1 VRWLV
6 PILLLSLVYGATVK
20 RECSVSEFVNIAYST
35 YDPKE
40 RAGNILGWLEESG
53 PVCSK
58 EQLTLIYANLGN
70 ILGNADSVKI
80 RSRIEQLYER
90 ASK

>member
-1 VRWLV
+1 MRWLV

-40 RAGNILGWLEESG
+40 RADRVWDWLETSG

-58 EQLTLIYANLGN
+58 EQLTLLYANLGN